1 MHKST
6 VADTKVFIKN
16 RKDKCILY
24 ILYYQMCVQ
33 ELSSDV
39 GIHSVVVVAALVQS
53 LVKSGLL

>member
-1 MHKST
+1 MQKST

-33 ELSSDV
+33 ELSSD
-39 GIHSVVVVAALVQS
+39 
-53 LVKSGLL
+53 